1 MKQKVAPVVDDW
13 LTSTPDGRATLD
25 QFNAALAAVRAGK

>member
-13 LTSTPDGRATLD
+13 LAATPDGRATLD
-25 QFNAALAAVRAGK
+25 QFNTALAAISAEK